1 MAITGRDVAKTM
13 TATFVVVLVSIA
25 AVFIIAFMK
34 GSFGGGFAI
43 LGIPLISLVMDPLTA
58 GALLA
63 PLFVVMDICALY
75 YWRPSTWSKP
85 DVVRLAP
92 SMAVGIGLGYLTLR
106 VLDPRAIAIL
116 MAAVTLIFVG
126 AWLFGSDHAQPR
138 PRSTSRAIAAGTAS
152 GVTTMIAH
160 SGGPPLAMY
169 LLPLGMPKALY
180 AGTTS
185 IVFTISNLLKV
196 GPWLLVAKPAAGT
209 WTLMLI
215 CALVV
220 PLGVWAGW
228 KLHERLDEARLYR
241 ACYIL
246 LVVVALKLLW
256 DGVTGY
262 LA

>member
-1 MAITGRDVAKTM
+1 VSYDPA
-13 TATFVVVLVSIA
+13 VLAIA
-25 AVFIIAFMK
+25 ALGVFVIAFMK

-43 LGIPLISLVMDPLTA
+43 LGIPLLSLVMDPLMA

-63 PLFVVMDICALY
+63 PLFVVMDACALY

-85 DVVRLAP
+85 DVILLAP
-92 SMAVGIGLGYLTLR
+92 SMAIGIGLGFLTLSI
-106 VLDPRAIAIL
+106 LDPHVTAIV
-116 MAAVTLIFVG
+116 MAVITLAFVG
-126 AWLFGSDHAQPR
+126 AWLFGSGNTTQQ
-138 PRSTSRAIAAGTAS
+138 PRSTTRAIAAGTAS
-152 GVTTMIAH
+152 GMTTMIAH

-185 IVFTISNLLKV
+185 IVFTISNLLKA
-196 GPWLLVAKPAAGT
+196 GPWLIVARPT
-209 WTLMLI
+209 TELWTLMLFCVPI
-215 CALVV
+215 I

-228 KLHERLDEARLYR
+228 KLHERLDEAQLYR

-246 LVVVALKLLW
+246 LVVVAAKLLW

>member
-1 MAITGRDVAKTM
+1 MMA
-13 TATFVVVLVSIA
+13 ATL
-25 AVFIIAFMK
+25 FMK

-43 LGIPLISLVMDPLTA
+43 LGIPLISLVLDPLTA

-63 PLFVVMDICALY
+63 PLFVVMDVCALY

-85 DVVRLAP
+85 DVLRLAP
-92 SMAVGIGLGYLTLR
+92 SMALGIGLGYLALR
-106 VLDPRAIAIL
+106 ALNPHAIAIV
-116 MAAVTLIFVG
+116 MAVITLFFVG
-126 AWLFGSDHAQPR
+126 AWLFGSAHTEPK
-138 PRSTSRAIAAGTAS
+138 PRSTPRAIAAGTAS

-196 GPWLLVAKPAAGT
+196 GPWLLVAQPAAET
-209 WTLMLI
+209 WILMLI
-215 CALVV
+215 CAPVI

-228 KLHERLDEARLYR
+228 KLHERLDEGQLYR

-246 LVVVALKLLW
+246 LIVVAVKLLW

>member
-1 MAITGRDVAKTM
+1 MSYDPAS
-13 TATFVVVLVSIA
+13 LLIA
-25 AVFIIAFMK
+25 ALGVFVIAFMK

-43 LGIPLISLVMDPLTA
+43 LGIPLLSLVMDPLTA

-63 PLFVVMDICALY
+63 PLFVAMDTCALY
-75 YWRPSTWSKP
+75 YWRPLTWSRQ
-85 DVVRLAP
+85 DVILLAP
-92 SMAVGIGLGYLTLR
+92 SMAVGISAGYFALR
-106 VLDPRAIAIL
+106 VLDPHMTAIVMAII
-116 MAAVTLIFVG
+116 TLAF
-126 AWLFGSDHAQPR
+126 ADTWLFGRRAQQPL
-138 PRSTSRAIAAGTAS
+138 PRSTPRAIGAGTAS
-152 GVTTMIAH
+152 GLTTMIAH

-185 IVFTISNLLKV
+185 IIFTISNLIKV
-196 GPWLLVAKPAAGT
+196 GPWMLLKAPT
-209 WTLMLI
+209 PELWILMLI
-215 CALVV
+215 CTPFI

-228 KLHERLDEARLYR
+228 KLHQRLDEAQLYR

-246 LVVVALKLLW
+246 LVVVGLKLLW